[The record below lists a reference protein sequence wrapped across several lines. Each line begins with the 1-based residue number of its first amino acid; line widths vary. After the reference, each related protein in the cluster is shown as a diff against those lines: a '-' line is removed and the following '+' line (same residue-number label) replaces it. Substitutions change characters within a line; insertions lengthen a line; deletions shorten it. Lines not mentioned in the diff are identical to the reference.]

1 MSFRSLL
8 DRRVTI
14 TPRRVDGEDDY
25 GNERLVDGDPIA
37 DVRAARDLLDASE
50 DEVDRDAQTRRFVYF
65 LPARLDDGTPLA
77 LDGYA
82 VLEDV
87 DGRFRIDGEPEL
99 VARRRGGR
107 PHHFELV
114 AERTD

>member
-1 MSFRSLL
+1 MSFRNLL

-14 TPRRVDGEDDY
+14 TPRRVADSDAY
-25 GNERLVDGDPIA
+25 GNERLEDGTPIPG
-37 DVRAARDLLDASE
+37 VPAARDLLDATE

-65 LPARLDDGTPLA
+65 LPARLDDGSPLE

-87 DGRFRIDGEPEL
+87 DGRFLIEGEPEL

-107 PHHFELV
+107 AHHYELV